1 MTAETALGAP
11 AHPAIE
17 VNSRARFE
25 ILGAIM
31 LALFLGAL
39 DQTIVGP
46 VLPRISTALNGSS
59 LYVWVVTSYLVTS
72 TAAIPVYGKLSDYFG
87 RKPMLLI
94 GITLFLIGSVLSGL
108 SQTMEQLV
116 FFRGVQGLGAGALFP
131 ISLAVIGDLFTPA
144 ERGKY
149 QGLFG
154 GVFGVAFLVGPF
166 LGGVLTDNISWHWIF
181 FVNVPVGLISLYLI
195 SRLLPM
201 VRPKDAHLS
210 LDILGVATFVGAVVP
225 VLIALTLAETSSWV
239 DTSVLTWFG
248 IGFAFLVA
256 FLIVEMKAKDPMIPL
271 DLFRNRTFT
280 ISVIATFF
288 AVFGFSILI
297 IFLPLWF
304 QIVQGAT
311 TTESGY
317 LLFPFLVGLI
327 FSSIAAGQIVS
338 RTGRYKVL
346 LAIGLLC
353 MAVGVF
359 LFENLR
365 GDTSY
370 PVISLWMLIAG
381 LGVGPTMAIF
391 TLIVQND
398 VPFERLG
405 TATSDLTLMRQIGT
419 SVGLTMAFT
428 LFREN
433 LTADS
438 HQDSHSRSRRS
449 SSGRCAASAF
459 RSEPAD
465 FRRRFRGEV
474 VRTAAAVPSGT
485 RADRLLP
492 GLLPGHRQL
501 GVAGSPGGRP
511 ILRRRPGAQGEA
523 APGALPRGPG
533 GSRGSDSAPPGRGNG
548 RSRQVARFRRPQP
561 RRSQAATRNAGGH
574 STTYRQGKAAG
585 ATRRPFSCQGAPV
598 SEPASVPGRPSPR
611 AACGPCPERTS
622 AGGQRQWDGRWP

>member
-1 MTAETALGAP
+1 MTAETALRAP

-17 VNSRARFE
+17 VDSRARFE

-46 VLPRISTALNGSS
+46 VLPRISTELNGSS

-72 TAAIPVYGKLSDYFG
+72 TAAIPIYGKLSDFFG

-94 GITLFLIGSVLSGL
+94 GITLFLIGSILSGL
-108 SQTMEQLV
+108 SQTMLQLV
-116 FFRGVQGLGAGALFP
+116 FFRGVQGLGAGVLFP

-195 SRLLPM
+195 GRLLPM
-201 VRPKDAHLS
+201 VHPQGARLQ
-210 LDILGVATFVGAVVP
+210 LDLIGVATFVGAVVP

-239 DTSVLTWFG
+239 DPSVLTWFG
-248 IGFAFLVA
+248 IGFVFLVA
-256 FLIVEMKAKDPMIPL
+256 FIVAEARAKDPMIPL

-280 ISVIATFF
+280 VSVIATFF

-346 LAIGLLC
+346 LAVGLFC
-353 MAVGVF
+353 MGLGVF
-359 LFENLR
+359 LFEFLR
-365 GDTSY
+365 ADTPY
-370 PVISLWMLIAG
+370 AVMSLWMLIAG

-398 VPFERLG
+398 VSFDRLG

-433 LTADS
+433 LTWDS
-438 HQDSHSRSRRS
+438 IRTAVI
-449 SSGRCAASAF
+449 GAGAPASAVPLSAPAAF
-459 RSEPAD
+459 DPNQLTSVGGSVSSALSALPPQLREPFATG
-465 FRRRFRGEV
+465 FYQAFSLAIANSV
-474 VRTAAAVPSGT
+474 W
-485 RADRLLP
+485 
-492 GLLPGHRQL
+492 L
-501 GVAGSPGGRP
+501 GV
-511 ILRRRPGAQGEA
+511 L
-523 APGALPRGPG
+523 
-533 GSRGSDSAPPGRGNG
+533 
-548 RSRQVARFRRPQP
+548 
-561 RRSQAATRNAGGH
+561 
-574 STTYRQGKAAG
+574 AAG
-585 ATRRPFSCQGAPV
+585 LSLLAVLVLKEKPLRAHFHAEQASRAGLTQRAPI
-598 SEPASVPGRPSPR
+598 
-611 AACGPCPERTS
+611 PER
-622 AGGQRQWDGRWP
+622 AEMGK

>member
-1 MTAETALGAP
+1 MVADMVEP
-11 AHPAIE
+11 EVHPAIE

-46 VLPRISTALNGSS
+46 VLPKISTELNGSS

-72 TAAIPVYGKLSDYFG
+72 TAAIPMYGKLSDYFG

-94 GITLFLIGSVLSGL
+94 GITLFLIGSILSGL
-108 SQTMEQLV
+108 SQTMIELV
-116 FFRGVQGLGAGALFP
+116 LFRGVQGLGAGALFP

-154 GVFGVAFLVGPF
+154 AVFGVAFLVGPF

-195 SRLLPM
+195 GRLLPM
-201 VRPKDAHLS
+201 VRPTGAKLQ
-210 LDILGVATFVGAVVP
+210 LDLLGVATFVGAVVP
-225 VLIALTLAETSSWV
+225 VLIALTLAETSSWTDPV
-239 DTSVLTWFG
+239 VLAWFG
-248 IGFAFLVA
+248 VA
-256 FLIVEMKAKDPMIPL
+256 FVFLIAFIVTEARAKDPMIPL
-271 DLFRNRTFT
+271 DLFRNRTFAV
-280 ISVIATFF
+280 SVTATFF

-317 LLFPFLVGLI
+317 LLAPFLVGLI

-346 LAIGLLC
+346 LAAALLMMGL
-353 MAVGVF
+353 GVF
-359 LFENLR
+359 LFEFLR
-365 GDTSY
+365 ADTPY
-370 PVISLWMLIAG
+370 AVMSLWMFIAG

-398 VPFERLG
+398 VPFDRLG
-405 TATSDLTLMRQIGT
+405 TATSDLTLLRQIGT

-433 LTADS
+433 LTWNSIRA
-438 HQDSHSRSRRS
+438 QVI
-449 SSGRCAASAF
+449 SAGA
-459 RSEPAD
+459 P
-465 FRRRFRGEV
+465 
-474 VRTAAAVPSGT
+474 AAAVPTSAPAAFDPNQLTSVGGSVSKALAT
-485 RADRLLP
+485 LP
-492 GLLPGHRQL
+492 TQLQAPFATGFHEAFSLAIANSVWL
-501 GVAGSPGGRP
+501 GVLAAGMAFLSVLLLKEKPLRAHFHADQAARAGLAHRATGGD
-511 ILRRRPGAQGEA
+511 QTEA
-523 APGALPRGPG
+523 A
-533 GSRGSDSAPPGRGNG
+533 
-548 RSRQVARFRRPQP
+548 Q
-561 RRSQAATRNAGGH
+561 
-574 STTYRQGKAAG
+574 
-585 ATRRPFSCQGAPV
+585 
-598 SEPASVPGRPSPR
+598 
-611 AACGPCPERTS
+611 
-622 AGGQRQWDGRWP
+622 